1 MFKKSED
8 YHDDLHG
15 NCYIVGNADD
25 LIGKFFF
32 RFLYLILTLQYSLWS
47 QPIMQVNN
55 SRHQRY
61 KEENEV
67 GISQPRHP
75 SISVVTLLSNDLL
88 NGASTI
94 DGKIFMLA
102 FTDLG
107 VSYFLQLRKFVISD
121 HIR

>member
-1 MFKKSED
+1 
-8 YHDDLHG
+8 
-15 NCYIVGNADD
+15 
-25 LIGKFFF
+25 
-32 RFLYLILTLQYSLWS
+32 
-47 QPIMQVNN
+47 MQVNN